1 MELLTPVVLA
11 YWIMGDGSWTGSG
24 LKLYTNNYTKKEV
37 ILLIESLNA
46 KFNFSC
52 SISVANESKSQYT
65 IYIRSKNMAELRSL
79 VKPQMLPSFYRKLG
93 IK

>member
-1 MELLTPVVLA
+1 
-11 YWIMGDGSWTGSG
+11 MGVGQDQD
-24 LKLYTNNYTKKEV
+24 LNYIQIIILKKEV

-46 KFNFSC
+46 KFNFTC